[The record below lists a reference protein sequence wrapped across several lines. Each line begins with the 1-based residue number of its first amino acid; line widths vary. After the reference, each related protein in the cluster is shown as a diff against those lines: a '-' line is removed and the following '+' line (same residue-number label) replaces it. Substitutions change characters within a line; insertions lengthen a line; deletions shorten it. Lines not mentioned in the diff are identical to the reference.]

1 MNKNIL
7 RIIDAS
13 VNRST
18 EGLRV
23 IEEIVRFLYNDEKTY
38 KKLRIIRHK
47 IPRLFINYY
56 PQSVLQR
63 NSCKDPG
70 KKVKE
75 KKYKNIKH
83 IVISNF
89 HRISESLRVL
99 EELAKMIQP
108 KKVQKI
114 KNLRYKIYDLEK
126 FVVEK
131 ICR

>member
-7 RIIDAS
+7 RIIDAN

-18 EGLRV
+18 EGIRV
-23 IEEIVRFLYNDEKTY
+23 VEEILRFVYKDEKTY
-38 KKLRIIRHK
+38 KKLRIIRHE
-47 IPRLFINYY
+47 IPKLFINFY
-56 PQSVLQR
+56 PHSVLQR
-63 NSCKDPG
+63 NSYIDPG
-70 KKVKE
+70 KKSKE

-89 HRISESLRVL
+89 HRVSESLRVL
-99 EELAKMIQP
+99 EEIAKMLQP

-131 ICR
+131 ILR